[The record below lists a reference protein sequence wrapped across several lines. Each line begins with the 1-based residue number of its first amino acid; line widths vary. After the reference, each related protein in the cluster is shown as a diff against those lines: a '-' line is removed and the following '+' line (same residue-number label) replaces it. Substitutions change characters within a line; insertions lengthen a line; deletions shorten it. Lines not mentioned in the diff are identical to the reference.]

1 MIVDKRPPIPD
12 DDTPVEA
19 PPAYYDAL
27 GSTYPPQE
35 KSESPSDETSAGTL
49 GTTSPEPLSLKSPS
63 SEHGKS
69 SPGWFT
75 FGLRARTAKQV
86 RETVMGLM
94 RDLVKQPQID
104 RSTISIIEN
113 CADACRSYGLS
124 MSSILQEP
132 FAENHTLIYWAI
144 IKRTP
149 EHLAPTDNSS
159 PDLVSVLLS
168 LAAPLT
174 DATISEIRLAC
185 LHNSDHVLFQR
196 LRHSPAFAPLSGTE
210 EMLLGGSIPP
220 DEIEVQDVVDDDD
233 DAAFIARFRVPMFQK
248 RLRVS
253 KQINLEFIARGMCP
267 KFMLRSFPMAPCRAA
282 VVFEVSCCLGGQH
295 APPTHSFTRH
305 LVCYPLAFGAQPTNR
320 SRLTTDSRGR
330 DSSR

>member
-1 MIVDKRPPIPD
+1 
-12 DDTPVEA
+12 
-19 PPAYYDAL
+19 
-27 GSTYPPQE
+27 
-35 KSESPSDETSAGTL
+35 
-49 GTTSPEPLSLKSPS
+49 
-63 SEHGKS
+63 
-69 SPGWFT
+69 
-75 FGLRARTAKQV
+75 
-86 RETVMGLM
+86 MGLM

-253 KQINLEFIARGMCP
+253 KQINLEFIARGRLWSL
-267 KFMLRSFPMAPCRAA
+267 KFLVASADNTRLRPIASPGTWFVTLSLLEHSPPTEIDSQLIVEDVIPPAEESSASPSTSRIPARGKVRSPITLKLQTDSQPLMSERYRNYVAASFKDNPLAQSLQYDGTSYIGADGSLVASLEAR
-282 VVFEVSCCLGGQH
+282 LGQH
-295 APPTHSFTRH
+295 NAEC
-305 LVCYPLAFGAQPTNR
+305 VIC
-320 SRLTTDSRGR
+320 
-330 DSSR
+330 